1 MSPTW
6 KTIPKSLAVAAFLAL
21 VPAVSQA
28 ICGDLNNDG
37 ARNTTD
43 AIILSQCIANA
54 GVCPAVSPGPL
65 CGTGSLAACGDIF
78 GDGDV
83 SFPVGQNADLA
94 VLLQSL
100 AGLSTLYDICDGP
113 KPSKVIACGGGTV
126 DIGTGTISTGQTWPK
141 TCKVRLTG
149 TVLVAPSSN
158 PADPTTV
165 LRIEKGSV
173 VTGDHT
179 ASDAATLIFLP
190 GTHADIQGTQSEP
203 VIFTSDRA
211 PGSKLPG
218 DWGGIM
224 FNGKSNVNGPDCK
237 FNSEGVPEPFGGC
250 VANDNSGIV
259 TFFRSE
265 FGGKLFTPDNE
276 LNAFTMNG
284 IGSQTQFN
292 FIQGHAGKDDCIEWF
307 GGTSNHNHLVS
318 SACADDGLDS
328 QLGYS
333 GAVQYAVM
341 FQNGQLTDANS
352 RDDRCFEVDNSE
364 FDNAA
369 MPFNDPDYCNV
380 TCIGAKA
387 QMEFADNGGS
397 DVGMMLRRGTHGQW
411 ANLLVT
417 GFQDAGLELRDTS
430 TTNSAC
436 VDANADGIPESLTGN
451 LIVRNSVFWDNGGGG
466 TEQAKD
472 NDGTLDTTAG
482 ADTGACAAAGC
493 KCDSEGFYDRLVAS
507 FNVVNTNGTSTVVPA
522 SATFDEYPP
531 LNNALCTLAGVPWSC
546 CTGLGTGDCDTNA
559 DCTAAGTPYTCCTAA
574 GTGTC
579 RAVPDVRYNTGTAG
593 LPAAFACKTLNPLFD
608 SVTYLGGVDPATAT
622 CNKTQCDWLSKP
634 WIEFGVN

>member
-1 MSPTW
+1 MSSTW
-6 KTIPKSLAVAAFLAL
+6 NATVKGLAAAALLAL

-37 ARNTTD
+37 VRNTTD

-54 GVCPAVSPGPL
+54 GTCPAVSPGPL

-126 DIGTGTISTGQTWPK
+126 TIPSGTISTGQTWPK
-141 TCKVRLTG
+141 TCKVVLGG
-149 TVLVAPSSN
+149 TVLVAPSST
-158 PADPTTV
+158 PGDPTTV
-165 LRIEKGSV
+165 LRVEAGSIV
-173 VTGDHT
+173 QGDAAAT
-179 ASDAATLIFLP
+179 DPATLIFLP
-190 GTHADIQGTQSEP
+190 GTHADMQGTQSQP
-203 VIFTSDRA
+203 IIFTSNQA
-211 PGSKLPG
+211 AGTKTPGG
-218 DWGGIM
+218 WGGIM
-224 FNGKSNVNGPDCK
+224 FNGRSNVNGPNCQ

-276 LNAFTMNG
+276 LNSFTLNG
-284 IGSQTQFN
+284 IGSQSQFN

-307 GGTSNHNHLVS
+307 GGTINMNHLVS

-341 FQNGQLTDANS
+341 FQNGQFTDAGS

-364 FDNAA
+364 FDNNA

-387 QMEFADNGGS
+387 QVEFPDNGGS
-397 DVGMMLRRGTHGQW
+397 DVGMMLRRGTRGQW

-417 GFQDAGLELRDTS
+417 GFQDAGLELRDLT
-430 TTNSAC
+430 TTNNAC
-436 VDANADGIPESLTGN
+436 VDANADGVPESLTG
-451 LIVRNSVFWDNGGGG
+451 LLVVRNSVFWDNGGGG

-472 NDGTLDTTAG
+472 NDGVLDTTAG
-482 ADTGACAAAGC
+482 ADTGPCAAAGC

-522 SATFDEYPP
+522 GPAFDEYP
-531 LNNALCTLAGVPWSC
+531 AL
-546 CTGLGTGDCDTNA
+546 DN
-559 DCTAAGTPYTCCTAA
+559 TACVSSGNPYTCCTGG

-579 RAVPDVRYNTGTAG
+579 RGVPDVRYNTGTAG
-593 LPAAFACKTLNPLFD
+593 LPAAFPCKTLNPLFD
-608 SVTYLGGVDPATAT
+608 SVTYLGGIDPATAT
-622 CNKTQCDWLSKP
+622 CNGTQCDWMSKP
-634 WIEFGVN
+634 WLEFGVQ